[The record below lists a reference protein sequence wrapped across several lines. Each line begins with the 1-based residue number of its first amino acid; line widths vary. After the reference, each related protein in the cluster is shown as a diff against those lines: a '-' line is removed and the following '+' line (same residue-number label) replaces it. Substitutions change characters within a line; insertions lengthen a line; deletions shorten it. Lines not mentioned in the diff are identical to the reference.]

1 MTIGTLGGLV
11 STLMRASV
19 GKLRTH
25 VGAFTIV
32 VASVLSIGTVAT
44 AVEDEPPATTET
56 STTEGPTTTEST
68 IAPAVPVE
76 PDPTTTEVLGRPA
89 DVDEAVPASRP
100 GTTVQTRP
108 FPPPPTTTTT
118 TTTTLPP
125 PPPPDA
131 LPANSGTGRRAV
143 YSKSRQRVWAVADS
157 GEVLKTH
164 LVSGKLKWCDPKIGT
179 YSVFSRSRYT
189 NSIQNPTIKWGYM
202 IRFTKGCEGGNI
214 GFHEIPKKY
223 GNPVQSIG
231 QLGQPLSAGCV
242 RQATSDAIWMWNW
255 AWVGTKVV
263 VLP

>member
-1 MTIGTLGGLV
+1 
-11 STLMRASV
+11 MRASV
-19 GKLRTH
+19 GKRRTKF
-25 VGAFTIV
+25 GALTV
-32 VASVLSIGTVAT
+32 AVASVMSIGSVAS
-44 AVEDEPPATTET
+44 AVEDEPVETEPPTTE
-56 STTEGPTTTEST
+56 ETTTT
-68 IAPAVPVE
+68 DTAPAPADPVV
-76 PDPTTTEVLGRPA
+76 PDPTTTLAMGQPG
-89 DVDEAVPASRP
+89 DIDDAVPASRP
-100 GTTVQTRP
+100 GSTVQTRTP
-108 FPPPPTTTTT
+108 PPPPTTTTT

-143 YSKSRQRVWAVADS
+143 YSKSRQRVWAVSGS

-164 LVSGKLKWCDPKIGT
+164 RVSGKLKWCDPRIGT

-202 IRFTKGCEGGNI
+202 IRFTRGCEGGNI
-214 GFHEIPKKY
+214 GFHEIPRRY
-223 GNPVQSIG
+223 GEPVQSIS

-242 RQATSDAIWMWNW
+242 RQAVPDAIWMWNW

>member
-1 MTIGTLGGLV
+1 
-11 STLMRASV
+11 MRASV
-19 GKLRTH
+19 GELRTRF
-25 VGAFTIV
+25 GAIAV
-32 VASVLSIGTVAT
+32 AVASVLSMGSIAS
-44 AVEDEPPATTET
+44 AVEDEPVTTEESVPSSDET
-56 STTEGPTTTEST
+56 TTTEST
-68 IAPAVPVE
+68 TTT
-76 PDPTTTEVLGRPA
+76 TTTEVLGQPA
-89 DVDEAVPASRP
+89 DIDDAVLASRP
-100 GTTVQTRP
+100 GSTVQTRTP
-108 FPPPPTTTTT
+108 PPPPTTTTT

-131 LPANSGTGRRAV
+131 LPANSGSGRRAV
-143 YSKSRQRVWAVADS
+143 YSKSRQRVWAVSGS

-223 GNPVQSIG
+223 GVPVQSVW
-231 QLGQPLSAGCV
+231 QLGTPLSAGCV
-242 RQATSDAIWMWNW
+242 RQAVPDAIWMWNW

-263 VLP
+263 VIP